1 MFYFT
6 EMEKKHFENRLKII
20 CFVKSWPPGV
30 IKLEKNTSKF
40 LGPIVQRDQL
50 SWGPFV
56 HGDQMSRYCLFLWTN
71 CLGDHFPWG
80 PNEPGLFAHGDQLWG
95 TKCPGTECVRDQMRC
110 SRINDRIFF
119 LAILLIGEWNK
130 ALKILHLWKSVGSR
144 KIEQVHQNFQFE
156 LQFVIFLFLS
166 WQLSK
171 IFKILSRKS

>member
-1 MFYFT
+1 
-6 EMEKKHFENRLKII
+6 MEKKHFENRLKII

-110 SRINDRIFF
+110 SPRGGKPKYF
-119 LAILLIGEWNK
+119 APTK
-130 ALKILHLWKSVGSR
+130 ALIVVQSNLVIRNVLIKNKLVLRNHFPWSNDFIR
-144 KIEQVHQNFQFE
+144 IRNF
-156 LQFVIFLFLS
+156 
-166 WQLSK
+166 W
-171 IFKILSRKS
+171 R

>member
-1 MFYFT
+1 MALCGLAGINF
-6 EMEKKHFENRLKII
+6 
-20 CFVKSWPPGV
+20 G
-30 IKLEKNTSKF
+30 
-40 LGPIVQRDQL
+40 DQL
-50 SWGPFV
+50 SRG
-56 HGDQMSRYCLFLWTN
+56 TN
-71 CLGDHFPWG
+71 CLGDHLSMVTKWAGTVCASGPIVLGTICPWG
-80 PNEPGLFAHGDQLWG
+80 PNEPGLFVLGDQLWG

-144 KIEQVHQNFQFE
+144 KIEHVHQNFQFE